1 MSNRYNKSA
10 AKGKL
15 LLDNLIDF
23 WKRFKQNKPS
33 VVGLIIIIFFA
44 LIALLAP
51 KISPYPPFKINFN
64 MKFLPPN
71 SEYLMGTDNFGR
83 DILSRIFWGARVS
96 LFIGF
101 VSTGISVLVGVVLGS
116 IAGYI
121 GGKTDEII
129 MRIVEVFMMLP
140 TFFLVLIIVFVF
152 GSSIWNVMVVLG
164 LTMWPGTAR
173 LMRAEFL
180 SFKERDFVQA
190 AKVLGASNLTIIFSE
205 ILPNAIFPVIVNS
218 SMQIA
223 GAIMT
228 EASLSFLG
236 LGDPNNVSWGWM
248 LNDAMKSFRSGWWM
262 AVFPGLA
269 ITITVISFNLIG
281 DGLNDALN
289 PQLKER

>member
-15 LLDNLIDF
+15 LLDHLIDF

-248 LNDAMKSFRSGWWM
+248 LNDALKSFRSGWWM